1 MPILLCAAVL
11 SLTGCDKLRDRFAG
25 PKTAFDGQAALGY
38 VKAHLAFGPRT
49 PGTPAHDQA
58 ADWIVA
64 EMKKRTDSVI
74 VQSWTQTTADGTKL
88 PLRNI
93 LARFNPS
100 ATQRV
105 LYLTHWDTRPKAD
118 DDPNF
123 GNKARPILGANDGAS
138 GVGLFIALGDVFKKT
153 PPSLGVDLL
162 FVDGE
167 DWGAFDPDS
176 AGHYPDALFGSQYFA
191 AHLPSPGY
199 TPLFGVLFD
208 MIGDADLQIYQEA
221 NSAQQAP
228 EVVRRG
234 WDTAAQLGYGKYFI
248 NQVGEA
254 ITDDHVPL
262 LNKGLHVIDV
272 IDLQYGPLPT
282 GYGPFTAPNP
292 NYHHTLQDTFD
303 KLSAK
308 SLQVVGDVAVTLVK

>member
-1 MPILLCAAVL
+1 
-11 SLTGCDKLRDRFAG
+11 
-25 PKTAFDGQAALGY
+25 
-38 VKAHLAFGPRT
+38 
-49 PGTPAHDQA
+49 
-58 ADWIVA
+58 
-64 EMKKRTDSVI
+64 
-74 VQSWTQTTADGTKL
+74 
-88 PLRNI
+88 
-93 LARFNPS
+93 
-100 ATQRV
+100 
-105 LYLTHWDTRPKAD
+105 
-118 DDPNF
+118 
-123 GNKARPILGANDGAS
+123 
-138 GVGLFIALGDVFKKT
+138 
-153 PPSLGVDLL
+153 
-162 FVDGE
+162 
-167 DWGAFDPDS
+167 
-176 AGHYPDALFGSQYFA
+176 FGSQYFA

-228 EVVRRG
+228 EVVRRV

-292 NYHHTLQDTFD
+292 NYHHTL
-303 KLSAK
+303 
-308 SLQVVGDVAVTLVK
+308 